1 MYSDGDTIVAQ
12 ATAVGQGGVGIVRLS
27 GSLSKQIAS
36 QIIGF
41 SPTPRYAHYTSFSA
55 KDGMPIDEGIALYFA
70 GPHSFTG
77 EDVFE
82 FQAHGGPV
90 VIDRLIKECVLLG
103 ARPAE
108 PGEFSKRAF
117 LNDKLDLLQAEAV
130 ADLISSQ
137 SEQAAKSA
145 LLSMQGAFSDC
156 IDNLVDKLISIR
168 MFVEAAID
176 FPEEEIDFL
185 ADSDV
190 LDQTDEVI
198 NALELVMKQA
208 NQGALVTEGMRV
220 VIAGKPNAGKSS
232 LLNALAG
239 RESAIVT
246 NIEGTTRDVLKE
258 QIQIDGMPLHII
270 DTAGLRESDD
280 KVEQIGVQRA
290 WEEINNADRILL
302 VQDATK
308 LSSFQDLSIEESW
321 PDFLNKLDTTEHV
334 SLVLNKVDLVDPS
347 LVASMPKPLP
357 SNILSLSAKSLT
369 GLDSLRD
376 HLKSCVGFDS
386 NTEGQFAARRRHIVA
401 LQSAMEHIRL
411 GKQQLV
417 SANAGELLAEELRLA
432 QDKLGEITGKFLP
445 DDLLGEIF
453 SSFCIGK

>member
-55 KDGMPIDEGIALYFA
+55 KDEMPIDEGIALYFA

-347 LVASMPKPLP
+347 LVASLPKPLP

>member
-357 SNILSLSAKSLT
+357 SNILSLSAKSLS

>member
-168 MFVEAAID
+168 MFRR
-176 FPEEEIDFL
+176 
-185 ADSDV
+185 SR
-190 LDQTDEVI
+190 
-198 NALELVMKQA
+198 N
-208 NQGALVTEGMRV
+208 R
-220 VIAGKPNAGKSS
+220 
-232 LLNALAG
+232 
-239 RESAIVT
+239 
-246 NIEGTTRDVLKE
+246 
-258 QIQIDGMPLHII
+258 
-270 DTAGLRESDD
+270 
-280 KVEQIGVQRA
+280 
-290 WEEINNADRILL
+290 
-302 VQDATK
+302 
-308 LSSFQDLSIEESW
+308 
-321 PDFLNKLDTTEHV
+321 
-334 SLVLNKVDLVDPS
+334 
-347 LVASMPKPLP
+347 LP
-357 SNILSLSAKSLT
+357 
-369 GLDSLRD
+369 
-376 HLKSCVGFDS
+376 
-386 NTEGQFAARRRHIVA
+386 RR
-401 LQSAMEHIRL
+401 
-411 GKQQLV
+411 G
-417 SANAGELLAEELRLA
+417 N
-432 QDKLGEITGKFLP
+432 
-445 DDLLGEIF
+445 
-453 SSFCIGK
+453 